1 MWKLLGDSEIK
12 NNESSKLG
20 DFVFVRQLLDKHPA
34 FPTGLSG
41 GYQVLTHFNEIKF
54 VANGVIQGKV
64 YFEQVATWDKF
75 KSRIA
80 PGTIISIKQWTIL
93 KTLVPEMSVRHFY
106 LADAINLEFGDGKFK
121 VPAKL
126 AKQLGQL
133 ISCDFL
139 DKLDEQHKEDYKKLS
154 DVLGKVRFQAKEGK
168 YHLVCDL
175 CEPKQ
180 TLDDIEESKQAALAF
195 SKVLTSDYTDE
206 AVTFFQACRR
216 QDEMA
221 KLSEMAEQFSIPTLQ
236 SLVKKDEENRKRQN
250 SNRERKAINK
260 KIGENVELIIRKI
273 LHDKGLNIKP
283 IYFGGDL
290 EIWPKENVGCDCCQI
305 KISSKITMEVK
316 FTSGEEVHL
325 TQFQSKTARSQKS
338 QYIVLVVKGDRYG
351 KLRGRLNV
359 DIDENFVSENLENFI
374 KTNSHVVK
382 ELYEK
387 LGKLPNQIEIE
398 PDIHGY
404 WLKKP
409 LWENDENIVTWLE
422 NEF

>member
-1 MWKLLGDSEIK
+1 
-12 NNESSKLG
+12 
-20 DFVFVRQLLDKHPA
+20 
-34 FPTGLSG
+34 
-41 GYQVLTHFNEIKF
+41 
-54 VANGVIQGKV
+54 
-64 YFEQVATWDKF
+64 
-75 KSRIA
+75 
-80 PGTIISIKQWTIL
+80 TIL
-93 KTLVPEMSVRHFY
+93 KLVSEKSVRHFY
-106 LADAINLEFGDGKFK
+106 LADAINLEFGDSKFK
-121 VPAKL
+121 VSPKI

-139 DKLDEQHKEDYKKLS
+139 EKLLDEQHKEDYKKLS
-154 DVLGKVRFQAKEGK
+154 DVLGKARFLAKDGGYHPVR
-168 YHLVCDL
+168 DL
-175 CEPKQ
+175 CELKQ
-180 TLDDIEESKQAALAF
+180 TSDDIEESDQAAF
-195 SKVLTSDYTDE
+195 VFSNSKVLASDYTDE

-216 QDEMA
+216 QYEMA

-273 LHDKGLNIKP
+273 FRDKGLNIKT
-283 IYFGGDL
+283 ITFGGDL
-290 EIWPKENVGCDCCQI
+290 EIWPEENVGCDCCQI

-338 QYIVLVVKGDRYG
+338 QYIVLVVKGDGYG
-351 KLRGRLNV
+351 ELRGRLNV
-359 DIDENFVSENLENFI
+359 DIDENSVSEELKNFI
-374 KTNSHVVK
+374 KTNSYVVK
-382 ELYEK
+382 SLYEK
-387 LGKLPNQIEIE
+387 LGQLPNPKEIE

-409 LWENDENIVTWLE
+409 LWENNENIVTWLE